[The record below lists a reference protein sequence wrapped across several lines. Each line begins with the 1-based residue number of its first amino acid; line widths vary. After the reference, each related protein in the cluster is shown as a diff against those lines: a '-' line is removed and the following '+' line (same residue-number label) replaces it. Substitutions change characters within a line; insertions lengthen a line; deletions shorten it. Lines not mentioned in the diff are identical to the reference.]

1 MQVNF
6 GRTIVKH
13 EVGVRPNR
21 YQNRVNDIILDTFGI
36 PQDEWSV
43 KESENT
49 RIEKLLEDKKGAD
62 VLIKNKADGSV
73 DLEVRCKYYDETFI
87 DVPMSSNKGY
97 VPYDTKGKSRLQI
110 KNIKLD
116 DKNSLAKVQKDIDS
130 FALKCR
136 AYAMS
141 PETKK
146 NILLEE
152 KHEIL
157 LEKELVEL
165 ENKGLF

>member
-13 EVGVRPNR
+13 EFGVRPNR
-21 YQNRVNDIILDTFGI
+21 YQTRVNDIILDTFGI
-36 PQDEWSV
+36 PQDEWSA

-73 DLEVRCKYYDETFI
+73 DLEVRCEYFDPAITNI
-87 DVPMSSNKGY
+87 PMSTDKGY
-97 VPYDTKGKSRLQI
+97 IPYDTKGKSRLQI
-110 KNIKLD
+110 KNIILNDEKSLD
-116 DKNSLAKVQKDIDS
+116 KIKKNIGN

-141 PETKK
+141 TDTKK
-146 NILLEE
+146 NTLLAA

-157 LEKELVEL
+157 REKELAKL
-165 ENKGLF
+165 ERKGLL

>member
-13 EVGVRPNR
+13 EFGVRPNR
-21 YQNRVNDIILDTFGI
+21 YQTRVNDIILDTFGI
-36 PQDEWSV
+36 PQDEWSA

-73 DLEVRCKYYDETFI
+73 DLELRCDYIEPVISLF
-87 DVPMSSNKGY
+87 PMSTDKGY
-97 VPYDTKGKSRLQI
+97 IPYDTKGKSQLQI
-110 KNIKLD
+110 KNIKLN
-116 DKNSLAKVQKDIDS
+116 DKNSLAKIKKNIVN

-136 AYAMS
+136 AYAML
-141 PETKK
+141 PDTEK
-146 NILLEE
+146 NTLLAE

-157 LEKELVEL
+157 RAKELVEL
-165 ENKGLF
+165 ERKGLL